1 MINRFFIFQ
10 VFRDHGIDGDAL
22 PLLMEHH
29 LVNKMGL
36 KLGHA
41 LKVIARVHRRLGNH
55 CAIIGERFG
64 PSQFSQSYRPFFPL
78 MHSVSGGSDANTL
91 QLNGFTESNSLPEKE
106 ID

>member
-1 MINRFFIFQ
+1 
-10 VFRDHGIDGDAL
+10 
-22 PLLMEHH
+22 MEHH

-64 PSQFSQSYRPFFPL
+64 PPQFTPSCRPFFPL
-78 MHSVSGGSDANTL
+78 MHSISGNSDSNITP
-91 QLNGFTESNSLPEKE
+91 LNGFTESPAQPDKE
-106 ID
+106 EIV